1 MKMIVTS
8 VSMSKSMAVHWRQ
21 HQKEILFLGQRCL
34 RILMRT
40 NYSQRGVARRYN
52 RSSADRRVVTTRFSP
67 AEYDALHYVAATLR
81 VSVSSIIT
89 LMIAFW
95 LKPARRSHP
104 FAYATNY
111 WLEEGIWCPFA
122 GATEENIQ
130 FLKVRIYQS
139 LPGANCAL
147 KVEKT

>member
-1 MKMIVTS
+1 MIVTS
-8 VSMSKSMAVHWRQ
+8 VSMPKSMAVHWRQ
-21 HQKEILFLGQRCL
+21 HRKEILFLGQRCL

-52 RSSADRRVVTTRFSP
+52 RPLADRCIVTTRFSP

-81 VSVSSIIT
+81 VSVSSIVA

-111 WLEEGIWCPFA
+111 WLEEGIWDPYA
-122 GATEENIQ
+122 GTTEENIQ
-130 FLKVRIYQS
+130 FLKVRIYHG
-139 LPGANCAL
+139 LPRANPPL

>member
-1 MKMIVTS
+1 MIVTS

-52 RSSADRRVVTTRFSP
+52 RSLADRRVVTTRFSP

>member
-1 MKMIVTS
+1 MIVTS
-8 VSMSKSMAVHWRQ
+8 VSMSKTMAVHWRQ

-52 RSSADRRVVTTRFSP
+52 RSLADRRVVTTRFSP